1 MLFRSQIKGI
11 INDIWAISISKATIA
26 RICTFFK
33 GASELHLDEKI
44 SREVKETGFIVLSL
58 DGAQPKKG
66 RPALWIFSDRI
77 TGNVLLAVMLR
88 SAAAPILKEK
98 IREIREKF
106 GVPIKA
112 VISDKQKNILNAVRD
127 FDPDIPHAYCQYHFL
142 DHVMEPISLRDSHL
156 AKELKKVVRSFSL
169 IANQHK
175 GRLDPSN
182 SEYNPLYDYLSPLAE
197 TLLCSIAV
205 PSKKWSIFKG
215 KEIYENLKCVWTS
228 LEELPLEIRPGKIE
242 RSILAVRN
250 RLRTLLDKHK
260 TLYEQIVHLLE
271 NANDLRKRLDT
282 DRNTPKHVKK
292 EVKTWVYRLQSRLKS
307 RGMEYKSENLSYKQ
321 FNYKTEIP
329 TIWQQWVRLESSYHK
344 GLYHSYKNETIEKTN
359 NAKEQLINRI
369 KRHFKKWMGQQDYQD
384 VFERHASTYSR
395 LVDLKLDDD
404 QIHEILW
411 KHSVAYVEGY
421 TNELSAFGPVKKR
434 DWRVREKTGEFL
446 RVLKKNVQAFK
457 ST

>member
-1 MLFRSQIKGI
+1 
-11 INDIWAISISKATIA
+11 
-26 RICTFFK
+26 
-33 GASELHLDEKI
+33 
-44 SREVKETGFIVLSL
+44 
-58 DGAQPKKG
+58 
-66 RPALWIFSDRI
+66 
-77 TGNVLLAVMLR
+77 
-88 SAAAPILKEK
+88 
-98 IREIREKF
+98 
-106 GVPIKA
+106 
-112 VISDKQKNILNAVRD
+112 
-127 FDPDIPHAYCQYHFL
+127 
-142 DHVMEPISLRDSHL
+142 MEPISLRDSHL

-175 GRLDPSN
+175 GRLDPSK

-271 NANDLRKRLDT
+271 DANDLRKRLDT

-307 RGMEYKSENLSYKQ
+307 QNMEYKPENLSYKQ

-434 DWRVREKTGEFL
+434 DWRVREKKGEFL
-446 RVLKKNVQAFK
+446 RVLKKNVQVFK